1 MIKHSPNPPLDSTS
15 LQGAAQRAIDY
26 YLNPPAETKRPAEDH
41 RLFTV
46 REGLDAEVLL
56 INASED
62 LASLQV
68 LATHLAFEVDGTA
81 RRVALGV
88 CRMLEGVELLV
99 NSAVVQCKTEQE
111 RTRPTHHPD

>member
-15 LQGAAQRAIDY
+15 LQATAQRAIDY
-26 YLNPPAETKRPAEDH
+26 YLNPPAETKRPTENH

-46 REGLDAEVLL
+46 HEGLNAEVLL

-62 LASLQV
+62 LASAQV

-81 RRVALGV
+81 RRVALGI

-99 NSAVVQCKTEQE
+99 NSAVVQCGTEQE

>member
-1 MIKHSPNPPLDSTS
+1 MIKHSPNPPLDSTL

-56 INASED
+56 IKASED

-81 RRVALGV
+81 RRVALGI

-99 NSAVVQCKTEQE
+99 NNAVVQYGTEQE
-111 RTRPTHHPD
+111 RGRPTHHPD

>member
-1 MIKHSPNPPLDSTS
+1 MIKHSPNPPFDSTS

-81 RRVALGV
+81 RRVALGI

-99 NSAVVQCKTEQE
+99 NNAVVQYGTEQE
-111 RTRPTHHPD
+111 RGRPTHHPD